1 MKCPHCGSFQTRVI
15 DSRQYVTFR
24 HRKYRCMDCDK
35 KFTTT
40 EKVVQEEKEANK
52 DADRADR

>member
-24 HRKYRCMDCDK
+24 YRKYRCLDCDK
-35 KFTTT
+35 RFTTT

-52 DADRADR
+52 DAD